1 MVQYP
6 FFGNEHTTSIAGG
19 NVFGAPGRSVVSTS
33 TNESNKNAWWP
44 FPASKWKAFNVK
56 LRIIPPNGTM
66 TVIRRVNEVD
76 KGVALTFTNADSVGT
91 IKTDGTEVDVTK
103 GDRIGIRWVST
114 SGSSPRPIFQYFSY
128 IEFADGLWGF

>member
-6 FFGNEHTTSIAGG
+6 FFGNEHTTSAAGT
-19 NVFGAPGRSVVSTS
+19 NVFSAAGRTVVTDG
-33 TNESNKNAWWP
+33 NESEVATWWP
-44 FPASKWKAFNVK
+44 FVASKWKAFNVK
-56 LRIIPPNGTM
+56 IRVVVPNGTM

-76 KGVALTFTNADSVGT
+76 KGVGLTFTNADAIGT

-103 GDRIGIRWVST
+103 GDRIGIRFVST